1 MRIDEEIQSTKFED
15 NYQKAV
21 INIAYTDGWLNNIFR
36 VHFEKYN
43 LTHQQFNILR
53 ILRGQYP
60 KPATVNLLKERM
72 IDKMSDASRIVDRL
86 VQKEL
91 VSRCTN
97 TKDRR
102 AVDVRISEKGLDI
115 LSKMDNEFK
124 TKDFLKK
131 NLTPHEAGILS
142 DLLDKLRG

>member
-1 MRIDEEIQSTKFED
+1 MRIDDEIHSKFED

-21 INIAYTDGWLNNIFR
+21 VNIAYTEGWLNNTLR
-36 VHFEKYN
+36 CHFEKYN
-43 LTHQQFNILR
+43 LTNQQFNILR

-86 VQKEL
+86 VQKEMIT
-91 VSRCTN
+91 RCTN
-97 TKDRR
+97 NKDRR
-102 AVDVRISEKGLDI
+102 AVDIRISEKGLETLATVDV
-115 LSKMDNEFK
+115 EFK
-124 TKDFLKK
+124 AKDFLKN
-131 NLTPHEAGILS
+131 NLTLEEAGQLS